1 MSVKILAVCQLS
13 VNPIQTLL
21 TIWVFLKQRRH
32 KRAYFL
38 PINLAV
44 ADLLVGLLSVPL
56 YIVIR
61 TLHKPTRI
69 VEVVFNDV
77 DIFTGISSDSS
88 MYTLAAISLE
98 RMFAVG
104 WPFRHRTLNV
114 RVYICAIVT
123 PWIVAAILI
132 GIMSLYRLSI
142 ITREFFTSPLLSLL
156 STPLLVMCFAYCVIW
171 KKRKS
176 PMVNQNHGEARETKL
191 AKTLF
196 LITGASLLTWLPFQ
210 IINLL
215 VIFNP
220 NIAIYLFH
228 TPGTVSTIKLL
239 QFSNS
244 LLNVI
249 IYPFRIPEFK
259 NALLQILRCCVV
271 PFQRFNAEV
280 SPSAES
286 GSVVSLI
293 RFTINSQFSSANF
306 SNVEQEGSI

>member
-1 MSVKILAVCQLS
+1 MIVVGNI
-13 VNPIQTLL
+13 L

-77 DIFTGISSDSS
+77 DIFTGISS
-88 MYTLAAISLE
+88 MYTFAAISLE

-142 ITREFFTSPLLSLL
+142 ITREFFTSPLLLLL

-215 VIFNP
+215 LILNP

-280 SPSAES
+280 SPPVE
-286 GSVVSLI
+286 SVVSLI

-306 SNVEQEGSI
+306 SNVEQESSL